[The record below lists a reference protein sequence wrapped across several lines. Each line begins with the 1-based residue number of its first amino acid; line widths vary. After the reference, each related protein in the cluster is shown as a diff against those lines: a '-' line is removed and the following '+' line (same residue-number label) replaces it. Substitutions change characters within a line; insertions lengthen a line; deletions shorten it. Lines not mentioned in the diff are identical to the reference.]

1 MNTTL
6 FGAPIS
12 DACEACGA
20 GVLAAKQPVLIVFD
34 LDGTL
39 TDSAH
44 LGRILFKRVFSRMGF
59 GEISDALADS
69 FNGPTADEV
78 CRIMGIGP
86 ERRAEY
92 DHLIDKIEVE
102 LVHTIGRVY
111 PGVHE
116 MLADL
121 AQRAHLAILTNG
133 SPAYCEACVAHY
145 GFAPYIE
152 LSAGYAA
159 GVTKAA
165 RIGMWARALGARR
178 VIVVGDRRTDIDN
191 ARAAGA
197 YAVGVTFGMGSRE
210 ELSGADALCDT
221 ARQVTQ
227 ACLRVIE
234 EI

>member
-1 MNTTL
+1 MNAECFCAQTVE
-6 FGAPIS
+6 
-12 DACEACGA
+12 ACEASIM
-20 GVLAAKQPVLIVFD
+20 AAKRPVLIVFD

-44 LGRILFKRVFSRMGF
+44 LGRLLFKRVFSRMGF

-92 DHLIDKIEVE
+92 DRLIDEIEVE
-102 LVHTIGRVY
+102 LVHTVGKVY
-111 PGVHE
+111 PGVCE

-121 AQRAHLAILTNG
+121 AQHAHLAILTNG
-133 SPAYCEACVAHY
+133 APAYCRACIEHY
-145 GFAPYIE
+145 GFAPYIGR
-152 LSAGYAA
+152 SAGYAA
-159 GVTKAA
+159 GVSKAM
-165 RIGMWARALGARR
+165 RIGMWERELGARR
-178 VIVVGDRRTDIDN
+178 VIVVGDRSTDIGH
-191 ARAAGA
+191 ARTAGA

-210 ELSGADALCDT
+210 ELAGADVLCDS
-221 ARQVTQ
+221 AQQVTQ